1 MYTDD
6 VDIIFDEEELSDS
19 DDDEDQQTQQ
29 EEATNMVRILTER
42 ERQDIYEDLLRLSNN
57 GKLKRDSTTLI
68 AAKYNVHVRTIQRV
82 WQRAKNCLAHGIPV
96 DVKSLRP
103 KNCGR
108 KKIQVDLTRVADIPL
123 NRRGTI
129 RSLAYGLQSSKSTVH
144 RLFKEGMLRRHS
156 NALRPYLKEE
166 NKQARLRW
174 VLSKLDASTLPNN
187 PKFENMKNIIHAD
200 EKWFNGTQK
209 NALGFFASL
218 QSITD
223 RTTSRN
229 VDELIQNVVM
239 EYENY
244 NPVVLNRVFLTLQGC
259 MIEVMK
265 DGGGNRYKTPHM
277 NKERLEALDILPE
290 ALSCG

>member
-1 MYTDD
+1 
-6 VDIIFDEEELSDS
+6 
-19 DDDEDQQTQQ
+19 
-29 EEATNMVRILTER
+29 
-42 ERQDIYEDLLRLSNN
+42 
-57 GKLKRDSTTLI
+57 
-68 AAKYNVHVRTIQRV
+68 
-82 WQRAKNCLAHGIPV
+82 
-96 DVKSLRP
+96 
-103 KNCGR
+103 
-108 KKIQVDLTRVADIPL
+108 
-123 NRRGTI
+123 
-129 RSLAYGLQSSKSTVH
+129 
-144 RLFKEGMLRRHS
+144 
-156 NALRPYLKEE
+156 
-166 NKQARLRW
+166 
-174 VLSKLDASTLPNN
+174 
-187 PKFENMKNIIHAD
+187 MKNIIHAD